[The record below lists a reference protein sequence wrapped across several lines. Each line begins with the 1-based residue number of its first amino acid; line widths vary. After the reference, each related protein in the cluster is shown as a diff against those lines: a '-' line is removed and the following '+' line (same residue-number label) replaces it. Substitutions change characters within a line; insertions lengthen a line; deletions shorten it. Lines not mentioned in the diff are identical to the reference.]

1 MLICIGMP
9 VVGFIGAEL
18 AAINADNVV
27 DISAEIIFDA
37 DAMTYGKVKGTDMQS
52 SHKTYEAAKA
62 ALLGEGFTRYIEPV
76 QGAERFS
83 KPSKV
88 DDALGG
94 YARDCIAYIKHHW
107 VSPQW
112 GDNQNYFTINFL

>member
-1 MLICIGMP
+1 
-9 VVGFIGAEL
+9 
-18 AAINADNVV
+18 
-27 DISAEIIFDA
+27 
-37 DAMTYGKVKGTDMQS
+37 MTYGEVKGTEMKS
-52 SHKTYEAAKA
+52 SHLTYDAAKS
-62 ALLGEGFTRYIEPV
+62 ALLNEGFTRYIEPV

-94 YARDCIAYIKHHW
+94 YARECIAYIKHHW
-107 VSPQW
+107 VAPQW